1 MQQPTPIEQRFNYGD
16 YCHWPDDERWE
27 LIDGRPFNMCPTPT
41 RRHQD
46 LVIEIGAQVHGQLRG
61 GPCKVY
67 VAPFDVRLP
76 EADEADEEIINVVQP
91 DLSVISDPAKLDDAG
106 CRGAPDWVVEVL
118 STGTAAKD
126 QTDKLR
132 LYERHGVREYW
143 LVHPIDR
150 VPTVYRLQDG
160 AYGRPLVQP
169 LAGGSDC
176 AAVPGLRI
184 HWPEPEAEP
193 ARVPGP
199 LG

>member
-1 MQQPTPIEQRFNYGD
+1 VSS
-16 YCHWPDDERWE
+16 
-27 LIDGRPFNMCPTPT
+27 PT

-61 GPCKVY
+61 GLCKVY